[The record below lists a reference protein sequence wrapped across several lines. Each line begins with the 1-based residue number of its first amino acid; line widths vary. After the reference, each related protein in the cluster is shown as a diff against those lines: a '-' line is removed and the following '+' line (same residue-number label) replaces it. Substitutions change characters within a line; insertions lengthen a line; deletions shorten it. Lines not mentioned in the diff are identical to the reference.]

1 MNRDS
6 EAFGALIDD
15 LTLAIRH
22 VEDQA
27 ERYHSMRRRA
37 DAVAP
42 QDAEGQEMATA
53 AVGFE
58 IHNLY
63 NAVENYFLRIAKF
76 FENQLEGSTWHRD
89 LVNRMATSAAGLRP
103 PLLNAGELA
112 PFHELRAFRH
122 VFRVIY
128 DDRLDPR
135 RLALAEEQIAPALRS
150 LGAAHT
156 AYIEKLK
163 EIRRALVDE

>member
-15 LTLAIRH
+15 LTLAVKH

-27 ERYHSMRRRA
+27 ERYRAMRRRA
-37 DAVAP
+37 NTVAP
-42 QDAEGQEMATA
+42 NDAEGLEMATA

-58 IHNLY
+58 VHNLY
-63 NAVENYFLRIAKF
+63 NAMENYFLRIAKF
-76 FENQLEGSTWHRD
+76 FENQLEGRAWHRD

-103 PLLNAGELA
+103 ALLDAGELS

-135 RLALAEEQIAPALRS
+135 RLAIVEEQIAPALKSMRS
-150 LGAAHT
+150 AHSV
-156 AYIEKLK
+156 YLRKL
-163 EIRRALVDE
+163 EAIRQNL